1 VVDGSETD
9 IEIIVTKL
17 TTTIIIQNVK
27 LTYWDGAETV
37 YVKTCWL
44 PSNIAKYVWRGTLY
58 RCATRARSLR
68 TGRVR
73 VSTTNVSAA
82 AAALVCACAYASVTA
97 AAGQRRSKD
106 EHENAILI
114 GTGVASAG
122 FAGRHGGGRR

>member
-9 IEIIVTKL
+9 IENIIVTKL
-17 TTTIIIQNVK
+17 TTTTIIIQNVE
-27 LTYWDGAETV
+27 LTYWDGAEAV

-82 AAALVCACAYASVTA
+82 ALVCACAYASVTA

-122 FAGRHGGGRR
+122 FAGRHGGRR